1 MNKNGNTAAKMNFAR
16 EAEKTEK
23 AVMGVVNGEKNG
35 IAAVAVG
42 KCTGEEA
49 KELCNAFSALTDRF
63 PKGCFSCVCD
73 GKGVVRFDLCGDI
86 GFVAAALQILS
97 EQGSFGE
104 SL

>member
-1 MNKNGNTAAKMNFAR
+1 MNKNENAAKLNFAR

-23 AVMGVVNGEKNG
+23 AVLGVVNGEKNG

-49 KELCNAFSALTDRF
+49 KELCNSFSALINRF

-86 GFVAAALQILS
+86 GFVAEALKEIS
-97 EQGSFGE
+97 AKGTFGE
-104 SL
+104 YM